1 MSFGTRGVV
10 AQRARPMQGQAPQKS
25 NAWRIASLALVVI
38 GAVAGRVAGHQ
49 VYDFLVRPAPAP
61 LQASAKIEN
70 MLMAVVERAKPSL
83 PKRIDEV
90 TTLTGISYR
99 DRQLTYVYELDMQ
112 GKQAPADMTAIRK
125 LVAGRVCGSDMKR
138 AMDYG
143 YTFDFRYNSPAG
155 NPIGE
160 IALTSA
166 DCG

>member
-1 MSFGTRGVV
+1 VSFGTRGVV
-10 AQRARPMQGQAPQKS
+10 AQHARPMQGRAPQKS
-25 NAWRIASLALVVI
+25 PAWRIASLALVVI

-49 VYDFLVRPAPAP
+49 VYSFFVRPAPAP
-61 LQASAKIEN
+61 LQTSGKIEN
-70 MLMAVVERAKPSL
+70 MLMAVVERTKPSL

-125 LVAGRVCGSDMKR
+125 LVAARVCGSDMKR
-138 AMDYG
+138 AIDYG

-166 DCG
+166 DCR